1 MATPKSRTRRRSLGR
16 YSKQSRMKKR
26 SPKANKPPK
35 RKTVP
40 KRIIHAIQIYD
51 AEKLGFPLALF
62 EGVGQFQDIAK
73 GDTMDGRCWPAIHGH
88 TNYARIY
95 RVMSVRHTLT
105 TSPSGEVKHLKSLFV
120 EPVVP
125 PSSHSQIHKSESA

>member
-1 MATPKSRTRRRSLGR
+1 MASPESNKSSRRKVAPK
-16 YSKQSRMKKR
+16 
-26 SPKANKPPK
+26 P
-35 RKTVP
+35 
-40 KRIIHAIQIYD
+40 IIHAIQIYD
-51 AEKLGFPLALF
+51 SEKLGFPLAVF

-88 TNYARIY
+88 SNYARIY
-95 RVMSVRHTLT
+95 RVISIRHTLT

-125 PSSHSQIHKSESA
+125 PSPHSQAGKSESA

>member
-1 MATPKSRTRRRSLGR
+1 
-16 YSKQSRMKKR
+16 MKK
-26 SPKANKPPK
+26 SDAKAKKPSK
-35 RKTVP
+35 RKAGP

-51 AEKLGFPLALF
+51 SEKLGYPLAVF

-88 TNYARIY
+88 SNYARIY
-95 RVMSVRHTLT
+95 RVMSIRHTLT
-105 TSPSGEVKHLKSLFV
+105 ASPSGEVKHLKSLFV

-125 PSSHSQIHKSESA
+125 PSFRSRCDESESA